1 MMKENKTEQGLIHLY
16 CGDGKG
22 KTTAALGLAVRA
34 AGYGKRVVII
44 QFLKS
49 TDTGELH
56 TLQLIPNIEII
67 RSHEVLGFTFR
78 MNEEEKRH
86 AAAIQQDL
94 LAQAFRNAQ
103 SCDLLILDEIM
114 AAINTGMISVE
125 QVLQLIQTKPQTL
138 ELVMTGR
145 NPPPELV
152 ERADY
157 FSEIR
162 KIKHPF
168 DRGIPA
174 RDAIER

>member
-1 MMKENKTEQGLIHLY
+1 MKENRTEQGLIHLY

-34 AGYGKRVVII
+34 AGYGNRVTIV

-56 TLQLIPNIEII
+56 TLKKIPNIEII
-67 RSHEVLGFTFR
+67 RSHEMLGFTFR
-78 MNEEEKRH
+78 MNEQEKQH
-86 AAAIQQDL
+86 AAVVQQEL
-94 LAQAFRNAQ
+94 FSQALSSAQR
-103 SCDLLILDEIM
+103 CDLLILDEIM
-114 AAINTGMISVE
+114 AAINTGMISVD
-125 QVLQLIQTKPQTL
+125 QVVQLIETKPQTL
-138 ELVMTGR
+138 EIVMTGR
-145 NPPPELV
+145 NPPLELV
-152 ERADY
+152 ELADY

-168 DRGIPA
+168 DRGVPA

>member
-1 MMKENKTEQGLIHLY
+1 MMENKNEQGLIHLY

-34 AGYGKRVVII
+34 AGHDKRVVIV

-56 TLQLIPNIEII
+56 TLKRIPNIEVI
-67 RSHEVLGFTFR
+67 RSNEPLGFTFR
-78 MNEEEKRH
+78 MNEQEKQH
-86 AAAIQQDL
+86 AVSIQQEL
-94 LAQAFRNAQ
+94 FSQALSSAQH
-103 SCDLLILDEIM
+103 CDLLILDEIM
-114 AAINTGMISVE
+114 AAINSGMVSVE
-125 QVLQLIQTKPQTL
+125 QVVQLIDTKPQTL

-145 NPPPELV
+145 NPPSELV